1 MNSCNFALLKKNNT
15 MHQNNYAII
24 MAGGIGSRFWPMST
38 TKYPKQFHDILGI
51 GKSLLQLTFDRL
63 NHLVPKENIYIVTN
77 EIYEDQVLEQLEGIS
92 NNQVLL
98 EPVMRNTAPCIAY
111 AAFKIYKENPEA
123 RLIVAPSDHLIT
135 NEIEFNRNIETA
147 FETAEK
153 EQTLITL
160 GIKPSRPDTG
170 YGYIQFLSDET
181 AVNSELK
188 KVKLFTEKPNQEI
201 AKEFIKSGDFLWNSG
216 IFIWTA
222 KAIIK
227 SFKSYL
233 PEMHEIFIEGNKYYN
248 TVEEK
253 DFINKIYPSCPKESI
268 DYGIMEKADNVF
280 VLPVSFGWSDL
291 GTWGSLYTH
300 IDLDSEKNAS
310 VNNNTMFYDSSNN
323 MVNVGGNKLAV
334 IQGLDNYIV
343 VDKNNTLLIC
353 KKDDEQKIK
362 QFVQD
367 VRLEKG
373 EEYV

>member
-1 MNSCNFALLKKNNT
+1 
-15 MHQNNYAII
+15 MHENNYAII

-38 TKYPKQFHDILGI
+38 TQHPKQFHDILGI
-51 GKSLLQLTFDRL
+51 GKSLLQLTFERL
-63 NHLVPKENIYIVTN
+63 NHLVPAENIYIVTN

-92 NNQVLL
+92 KDQVLL
-98 EPVMRNTAPCIAY
+98 EPMMRNTAPCIAY
-111 AAFKIYKENPEA
+111 AAFKIHQQNPNA
-123 RLIVAPSDHLIT
+123 RLVVAPSDHLIT
-135 NEIEFNRNIETA
+135 NEIEFNKNIETA

-170 YGYIQFLSDET
+170 YGYIQYLSDVT
-181 AVNSELK
+181 AENSELK
-188 KVKLFTEKPNQEI
+188 KVKLFTEKPNLELAEQFV
-201 AKEFIKSGDFLWNSG
+201 ASGDFLWNSG
-216 IFIWTA
+216 IFIWTS
-222 KAIIK
+222 KSILK

-233 PEMHEIFIEGNKYYN
+233 PEMHELFEGGNKYYN
-248 TVEEK
+248 TVDEK
-253 DFINKIYPSCPKESI
+253 EYINKIYPTCQKESI

-300 IDLDSEKNAS
+300 VTKDETENAT
-310 VNNNTMFYDSSNN
+310 VNDNTMFYESSNN
-323 MVNVGGNKLAV
+323 MVNVEKGKLAV
-334 IQGLDNYIV
+334 IQGLDDYIV

-353 KKDDEQKIK
+353 KKEEEQKIK

-373 EEYV
+373 EGFV

>member
-1 MNSCNFALLKKNNT
+1 
-15 MHQNNYAII
+15 MHKNNYAII

-63 NHLVPKENIYIVTN
+63 NHLAPKENIYIVTN
-77 EIYEDQVLEQLEGIS
+77 EIYEDQVLEQLDGIS
-92 NNQVLL
+92 KEQVLL
-98 EPVMRNTAPCIAY
+98 EPMMRNTAPCIAY
-111 AAFKIYKENPEA
+111 AAFKIHQKNPNA

-135 NEIEFNRNIETA
+135 NEIEFVKNIETA

-170 YGYIQFLSDET
+170 YGYIQYLSDVT
-181 AVNSELK
+181 AENTDLK
-188 KVKLFTEKPNQEI
+188 KVKLFTEKPNYEI
-201 AKEFIKSGDFLWNSG
+201 AKQFIESGDFLWNSG
-216 IFIWTA
+216 IFIWTS
-222 KAIIK
+222 KTILK
-227 SFKSYL
+227 SFKEYL
-233 PEMHEIFIEGNKYYN
+233 PEMHELFEGGNKFYN
-248 TVEEK
+248 TIDEK
-253 DFINKIYPSCPKESI
+253 NYINKIYPTCQKESI
-268 DYGIMEKADNVF
+268 DYGIMEKANNVF

-300 IDLDSEKNAS
+300 VAKDDSKNAT
-310 VNNNTMFYDSSNN
+310 VNDNIMFYDSSNN
-323 MVNVGGNKLAV
+323 MVNIDEGKLAV
-334 IQGLDNYIV
+334 IQGLDDYIV

-353 KKDDEQKIK
+353 KKEEEQKIK

-373 EEYV
+373 EEFV